1 MPKNSTRR
9 ESVLLLLPEGT
20 DYAIEKRN
28 VIEINDEGIR
38 NKRVDL
44 LNL

>member
-9 ESVLLLLPEGT
+9 ESEYLLLPEGT

-28 VIEINDEGIR
+28 VIEINDEGIK
-38 NKRVDL
+38 NKRLEV